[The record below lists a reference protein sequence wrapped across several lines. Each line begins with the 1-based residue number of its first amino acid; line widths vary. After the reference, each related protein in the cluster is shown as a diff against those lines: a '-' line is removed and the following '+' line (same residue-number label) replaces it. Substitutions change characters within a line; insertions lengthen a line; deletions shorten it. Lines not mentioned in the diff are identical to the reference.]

1 VERAPPLPLAIF
13 PLALVVLLAR
23 VPAASGVALGLSSMV
38 APASLAALPAL
49 ARRSGCRLL
58 LGCLAATA
66 VVSAPYALAGRALL
80 TAPLRVFLEERFL
93 EGPYLLV
100 ESAIPGDAAPR
111 LAALAMVLGVSV
123 WVAWRRMRVE
133 AALLW
138 VLGAALLV
146 TPVLRPWYALW
157 ILPFAALRLAW
168 PWILFTGLAFLPY
181 VALPVGP
188 LPSSSPLPLWVHLAV
203 WLPLVALLM
212 RESWRTWA
220 ARFPAPTVPG
230 S

>member
-1 VERAPPLPLAIF
+1 
-13 PLALVVLLAR
+13 
-23 VPAASGVALGLSSMV
+23 
-38 APASLAALPAL
+38 LPAL
-49 ARRSGCRLL
+49 ARRSGYRFL
-58 LGCLAATA
+58 LGCLAAMA
-66 VVSAPYALAGRALL
+66 VVAAPYALAGRALL
-80 TAPLRVFLEERFL
+80 SAPARVFLEGRFL

-111 LAALAMVLGVSV
+111 LVALALVLGVSV
-123 WVAWRRMRVE
+123 WAASRRMRME

-181 VALPVGP
+181 VALPAGP
-188 LPSSSPLPLWVHLAV
+188 LPGSGPLPVWVHLAV
-203 WLPLVALLM
+203 WLPLVALLV
-212 RESWRTWA
+212 REMWHTWA
-220 ARFPAPTVPG
+220 ARFPSPGAPGP
-230 S
+230 